1 MCYGRRVIPAAFR
14 SQRALVV
21 LNVAAVGFALAAATA
36 AVSAAMFTNLPGA
49 AAFIAGLPTW
59 IIGTGWALLLRW
71 PKTVGNSSFRWGWV
85 ASMPLAMLNASIAA
99 ALLFATRANLGAM
112 HPTELLIGALLGA
125 TIGAMFWV
133 PALIAT
139 LVCFGLPIA
148 HAQRLAKKGL
158 AGEERG
164 EWIVGLVCTAMS
176 VAALALSFAVDTR
189 PGDLMGLSV
198 LRAFAAL
205 GTITGGAA
213 TVLARARAARRRAF
227 VAEAEAGRAP
237 GYRVDDTSEGKVLV
251 RVVSQG
257 EGYRVA
263 DFEEELFELDAQ
275 GEATRPRHL
284 PGVGG

>member
-36 AVSAAMFTNLPGA
+36 AVFAAVFSSTPMAL
-49 AAFIAGLPTW
+49 IAGLPTW
-59 IIGTGWALLLRW
+59 ILGTGWALLLRW
-71 PKTVGNSSFRWGWV
+71 PKTVGKSSFRWGWV

-99 ALLFATRANLGAM
+99 ALLFGTRANVGAM

-133 PALIAT
+133 PALIIT
-139 LVCFGLPIA
+139 LLCFGLPIA

-164 EWIVGLVCTAMS
+164 EWIVGLVCTVMS
-176 VAALALSFAVDTR
+176 LSALALSFAVDIR
-189 PGDLMGLSV
+189 GGDLMGLS
-198 LRAFAAL
+198 LMRAFAAL
-205 GTITGGAA
+205 GTLTGGAA
-213 TVLARARAARRRAF
+213 TVLARARAVRRRAF
-227 VAEAEAGRAP
+227 VAEAEAGRTP

-275 GEATRPRHL
+275 GEATRPRQL
-284 PGVGG
+284 PDVGG

>member
-1 MCYGRRVIPAAFR
+1 MIPAAFR

-21 LNVAAVGFALAAATA
+21 LNVAAVGLALAAATA
-36 AVSAAMFTNLPGA
+36 AVFAVVFSSVAGA
-49 AAFIAGLPTW
+49 TALVTGLPTW

-71 PKTVGNSSFRWGWV
+71 PKTVGKSSFRWGWV

-99 ALLFATRANLGAM
+99 ALLFATRPNVGAM

-164 EWIVGLVCTAMS
+164 EWIVGLVCTVMS
-176 VAALALSFAVDTR
+176 VAALAVSFAVDTPR
-189 PGDLMGLSV
+189 GADLAGLSV

-205 GTITGGAA
+205 GALTGGAA
-213 TVLARARAARRRAF
+213 AVLARARAARRRAF

-284 PGVGG
+284 PGVGAGAD